1 MGLLDNLG
9 ALAGQLGNGQQ
20 GSTGN
25 DPKAA
30 LVEAVLG
37 MLVHGNEPGG
47 LGGSGG
53 IGGLGGLLQRFQNAG
68 LGDAVASW
76 VGTGANLPVSAN
88 DVKTALSAGLLRTLA
103 EHAGIDEDQV
113 ASHLSG
119 ILPQLVDKLTPNGQ
133 VPPAGVPLGGVADLM
148 GSLSHLFTNKPA

>member
-9 ALAGQLGNGQQ
+9 GLASQLGGLQNGNTS
-20 GSTGN
+20 G

-30 LVEAVLG
+30 LVQAVLG

-53 IGGLGGLLQRFQNAG
+53 LGGLGGLLSRFQGAG

-76 VGTGANLPVSAN
+76 VGTGANQPVSA
-88 DVKTALSAGLLRTLA
+88 DQIKSALGDGPLRTLA
-103 EHAGIDEDQV
+103 DNAGLDEETA
-113 ASHLSG
+113 ASHLSSL
-119 ILPQLVDKLTPNGQ
+119 LPQLVDKLTPNGQ
-133 VPPAGVPLGGVADLM
+133 VPASGVHEGGIAGALE
-148 GSLSHLFTNKPA
+148 SLSGLFGNK